1 MAKFFGLGSKTPV
14 KIAFQIHVQEI
25 KPWMSMTTMTMQGG
39 ISSTPAIILS
49 WTQGEKRSGSTKPIQ
64 PSSGKIIFNEEF
76 KLSVTMLEK
85 TGKQKREWE
94 SKYLLFTL
102 HDLSL
107 PSQSSSTQQNSTT
120 LASAELDLSKVI
132 NLEERMTTFT
142 IPLNVRGGGG
152 SSQGSSNN
160 PSAAAAPI
168 LSLRIS
174 AQVVKA
180 VALFNSSMIKGTWR
194 PSSSSASTNVKTNVQ
209 ARNNNATSIEDLEID
224 SFTDDDDDSPRTS
237 TGSTKE
243 VENKAELNRKKLF
256 ETQSPVP
263 KSNSNSGLNLRAP
276 PGKSAP
282 AADEAPG
289 HATAAA
295 AALPTTS
302 GLAAA
307 APTASAG
314 TGKVVQEAAAAAA
327 AATTSGKLDFAATTA
342 SATSTVTSSTSVA
355 PVARVWNSATSLV
368 TVATA
373 PAQQGAVEV
382 SEKAWTAAPAAEEYK
397 RSSSG
402 PGLGWDSELVAASSD
417 QAAAGSSSYRS
428 VLGEAR
434 AKLAMVE
441 KRALEELRT
450 KVAAAEAK
458 AAMNQEKGEE
468 KATQLE
474 QELKKLEDELRDS
487 AAIEV
492 ALFSIVAEHV
502 GSPHKLH
509 TPARRLARLYV
520 HTFRNRSSD
529 RCINSAKNYAAGL
542 IVAVRA
548 CGNDVAR
555 LTYWWSNVVVLRES
569 IMQACN
575 VDELSAATI
584 RRHTELSSTSE
595 TRPAVMDLQH
605 DPAAGGG
612 SSGGSSELRATAGLQ
627 QQRRYKSLDAAG
639 GAGRGTILDSSAEC
653 SSSCHDTLVATLYRI
668 EAWLQRRVLECVWW
682 QAMTPVMQMPEPRKT
697 KTRTSSLSQMN
708 LGDDRQGS
716 ISTQIWKT
724 AFQAAYR
731 LLCPLQAGEHH
742 DCGCLPILSKMIIS
756 QCVERLDVVLFNG
769 IMRSSKDDSCAD
781 LLADPITNLS
791 VLPIP
796 VGTLT
801 FGAGAQ
807 LKNVVVTW
815 STWLTALLNVK
826 AEDSTAITETTD
838 TTSNNRETASDTS
851 SEKAAPYFVLLRAVG
866 DLLMLPKDMLM
877 DKSVRKEVCPTLD
890 LIFIRRILF
899 NFQPDEFSPDPIS
912 PALLGAINSEV
923 SIQRQ
928 MHGEV
933 DMRVDTV
940 AIAPL
945 PPILYSPPSSN
956 FVRLW
961 IGEPHVAID
970 DHHWGYNSVSSLL
983 CKGYNSDDEL
993 EEFQTPLAWLKDNNY
1008 SQKTSSLTSSS
1019 TLHGSMTS
1027 KNSNLDASMERGAS
1041 TSRYQLLREAW
1052 KEG

>member
-1 MAKFFGLGSKTPV
+1 MDV
-14 KIAFQIHVQEI
+14 
-25 KPWMSMTTMTMQGG
+25 
-39 ISSTPAIILS
+39 
-49 WTQGEKRSGSTKPIQ
+49 
-64 PSSGKIIFNEEF
+64 NE
-76 KLSVTMLEK
+76 
-85 TGKQKREWE
+85 
-94 SKYLLFTL
+94 
-102 HDLSL
+102 
-107 PSQSSSTQQNSTT
+107 
-120 LASAELDLSKVI
+120 
-132 NLEERMTTFT
+132 
-142 IPLNVRGGGG
+142 
-152 SSQGSSNN
+152 NN
-160 PSAAAAPI
+160 DNA
-168 LSLRIS
+168 
-174 AQVVKA
+174 
-180 VALFNSSMIKGTWR
+180 
-194 PSSSSASTNVKTNVQ
+194 SSASTNVKTMVQ
-209 ARNNNATSIEDLEID
+209 ARNNNANSIEDLEID
-224 SFTDDDDDSPRTS
+224 SFTDDDDDDDNDDDNDDDDDDDDSPRSS

-256 ETQSPVP
+256 ETQSPAP
-263 KSNSNSGLNLRAP
+263 KSNSNSGKKQQLLNN
-276 PGKSAP
+276 GGQTVINTTNSTKS
-282 AADEAPG
+282 DSIRKKLLLNDTHG
-289 HATAAA
+289 I
-295 AALPTTS
+295 
-302 GLAAA
+302 
-307 APTASAG
+307 
-314 TGKVVQEAAAAAA
+314 KV
-327 AATTSGKLDFAATTA
+327 
-342 SATSTVTSSTSVA
+342 
-355 PVARVWNSATSLV
+355 
-368 TVATA
+368 
-373 PAQQGAVEV
+373 
-382 SEKAWTAAPAAEEYK
+382 
-397 RSSSG
+397 
-402 PGLGWDSELVAASSD
+402 ASSHNEETSQIASPGNSVLSSQHFQQQQD
-417 QAAAGSSSYRS
+417 LQQQLQQHLQEQAKLFKKLQQQQS

-492 ALFSIVAEHV
+492 ALFSIVEEHV
-502 GSPHKLH
+502 RSPHKLH

-529 RCINSAKNYAAGL
+529 QCINSAKNYAAGL
-542 IVAVRA
+542 IVAIRA
-548 CGNDVAR
+548 CGNDVSR

-575 VDELSAATI
+575 VDELSVATI
-584 RRHTELSSTSE
+584 RKHIELSSTSE
-595 TRPAVMDLQH
+595 TPPTVMDLQH

-612 SSGGSSELRATAGLQ
+612 SSELRATARLQ
-627 QQRRYKSLDAAG
+627 QQWRYKSLDAAG
-639 GAGRGTILDSSAEC
+639 AAGRGTILDSSAEC
-653 SSSCHDTLVATLYRI
+653 SSSCHDTLVATLFRI

-716 ISTQIWKT
+716 VSTQIWKT

-769 IMRSSKDDSCAD
+769 IMRSSTDDSCAD

-851 SEKAAPYFVLLRAVG
+851 SEKAGPYFVLLRAVG

-961 IGEPHVAID
+961 IGEPHVAND
-970 DHHWGYNSVSSLL
+970 DHHWGTNVSSLL

-993 EEFQTPLAWLKDNNY
+993 EEFQTPLAWLKYNNY

-1027 KNSNLDASMERGAS
+1027 KDSNLDASMERGAS

>member
-1 MAKFFGLGSKTPV
+1 
-14 KIAFQIHVQEI
+14 
-25 KPWMSMTTMTMQGG
+25 
-39 ISSTPAIILS
+39 
-49 WTQGEKRSGSTKPIQ
+49 
-64 PSSGKIIFNEEF
+64 
-76 KLSVTMLEK
+76 
-85 TGKQKREWE
+85 
-94 SKYLLFTL
+94 
-102 HDLSL
+102 
-107 PSQSSSTQQNSTT
+107 
-120 LASAELDLSKVI
+120 
-132 NLEERMTTFT
+132 
-142 IPLNVRGGGG
+142 
-152 SSQGSSNN
+152 
-160 PSAAAAPI
+160 
-168 LSLRIS
+168 
-174 AQVVKA
+174 
-180 VALFNSSMIKGTWR
+180 
-194 PSSSSASTNVKTNVQ
+194 
-209 ARNNNATSIEDLEID
+209 
-224 SFTDDDDDSPRTS
+224 
-237 TGSTKE
+237 
-243 VENKAELNRKKLF
+243 
-256 ETQSPVP
+256 
-263 KSNSNSGLNLRAP
+263 
-276 PGKSAP
+276 
-282 AADEAPG
+282 
-289 HATAAA
+289 
-295 AALPTTS
+295 
-302 GLAAA
+302 
-307 APTASAG
+307 
-314 TGKVVQEAAAAAA
+314 
-327 AATTSGKLDFAATTA
+327 
-342 SATSTVTSSTSVA
+342 
-355 PVARVWNSATSLV
+355 
-368 TVATA
+368 
-373 PAQQGAVEV
+373 
-382 SEKAWTAAPAAEEYK
+382 
-397 RSSSG
+397 
-402 PGLGWDSELVAASSD
+402 
-417 QAAAGSSSYRS
+417 
-428 VLGEAR
+428 
-434 AKLAMVE
+434 MVE

-502 GSPHKLH
+502 RSPHKLH

-542 IVAVRA
+542 IVAIRA
-548 CGNDVAR
+548 CGNDVSR

-575 VDELSAATI
+575 VDELSVATI
-584 RRHTELSSTSE
+584 RKQIELSSTSE
-595 TRPAVMDLQH
+595 TPPTVMDLQH

-612 SSGGSSELRATAGLQ
+612 SSELRATAGLQ
-627 QQRRYKSLDAAG
+627 QQWRYKSLDAAG
-639 GAGRGTILDSSAEC
+639 GAGRGTILDSTAEC
-653 SSSCHDTLVATLYRI
+653 SSSCHDTLVATLFRI

-697 KTRTSSLSQMN
+697 KTRTSSVNLQGMKDELNKFAGKVKDGIFSDQLNKFAGDVKGFFTFNAANAAGDGSSYYNAQQLSQMN

-742 DCGCLPILSKMIIS
+742 DCGCLPILSKM
-756 QCVERLDVVLFNG
+756 
-769 IMRSSKDDSCAD
+769 
-781 LLADPITNLS
+781 
-791 VLPIP
+791 
-796 VGTLT
+796 
-801 FGAGAQ
+801 
-807 LKNVVVTW
+807 VVTW

-851 SEKAAPYFVLLRAVG
+851 SEVQRTKKMMQVVEEASSLHNILNAASEYLMLPRRPESAARREAERREAQKAAPYFVLLRAVG

-961 IGEPHVAID
+961 IGEPHVAND
-970 DHHWGYNSVSSLL
+970 DHHWGTNVSSLL

-993 EEFQTPLAWLKDNNY
+993 EEFQTPLAWLKYNNY

-1027 KNSNLDASMERGAS
+1027 KDSNLDASMERGAS

>member
-14 KIAFQIHVQEI
+14 KIAFHIHVQEI
-25 KPWMSMTTMTMQGG
+25 KPWMSMATMTMQGG

-64 PSSGKIIFNEEF
+64 PLNGKIIFNEEF

-107 PSQSSSTQQNSTT
+107 PSQSSSTQLNSRT

-132 NLEERMTTFT
+132 NLEERMITFT

-160 PSAAAAPI
+160 PSAAAAAPI

-194 PSSSSASTNVKTNVQ
+194 PSSSGASTNVKTNVQ
-209 ARNNNATSIEDLEID
+209 ARNNNANSIDDLEID
-224 SFTDDDDDSPRTS
+224 SFTDDDDDDDDDDDNDDDDDSPQSS

-263 KSNSNSGLNLRAP
+263 KSNSNS
-276 PGKSAP
+276 
-282 AADEAPG
+282 
-289 HATAAA
+289 
-295 AALPTTS
+295 
-302 GLAAA
+302 
-307 APTASAG
+307 
-314 TGKVVQEAAAAAA
+314 
-327 AATTSGKLDFAATTA
+327 
-342 SATSTVTSSTSVA
+342 
-355 PVARVWNSATSLV
+355 
-368 TVATA
+368 
-373 PAQQGAVEV
+373 
-382 SEKAWTAAPAAEEYK
+382 
-397 RSSSG
+397 
-402 PGLGWDSELVAASSD
+402 AASSD

-520 HTFRNRSSD
+520 HTFRNRSLD

-542 IVAVRA
+542 IVAIRA
-548 CGNDVAR
+548 CGNDVSR

-584 RRHTELSSTSE
+584 RRRTELSSTSE

-605 DPAAGGG
+605 DPAASGG
-612 SSGGSSELRATAGLQ
+612 SSGGSSELRATAVLQ

-653 SSSCHDTLVATLYRI
+653 SSGCHDTLIATLFRI

-682 QAMTPVMQMPEPRKT
+682 QAMTPVMQIPEPRKT

-945 PPILYSPPSSN
+945 PPILYSLPSSN

-961 IGEPHVAID
+961 IGEPYVDND
-970 DHHWGYNSVSSLL
+970 DHHRGTNVSSLL